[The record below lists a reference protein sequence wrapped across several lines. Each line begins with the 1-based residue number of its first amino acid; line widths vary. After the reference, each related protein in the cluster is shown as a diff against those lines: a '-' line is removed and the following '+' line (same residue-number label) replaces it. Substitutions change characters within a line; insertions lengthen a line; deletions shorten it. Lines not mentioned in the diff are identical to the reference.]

1 MCHFGSGAELLLLG
15 TMGFFN
21 ESDDDA
27 PSSRFIVARAEEP
40 PPLLIRKKEKAKL
53 NAMTVAYSWVVD
65 AFWSWAMTA
74 SMCIPTVGDGEGE
87 FSILVEL
94 SGLGLAKTGIR
105 LNRQGS
111 EYLAAKHDNQRV
123 DMCG

>member
-1 MCHFGSGAELLLLG
+1 
-15 TMGFFN
+15 MGFFN

-27 PSSRFIVARAEEP
+27 PSSRFIIGRAEEP
-40 PPLLIRKKEKAKL
+40 PPLLIRKKEKARL
-53 NAMTVAYSWVVD
+53 NTITVAYSWVVD

-94 SGLGLAKTGIR
+94 SGLGLANTGADFGGRESCILGDASKGGYHYIR
-105 LNRQGS
+105 LMFG
-111 EYLAAKHDNQRV
+111 L
-123 DMCG
+123 